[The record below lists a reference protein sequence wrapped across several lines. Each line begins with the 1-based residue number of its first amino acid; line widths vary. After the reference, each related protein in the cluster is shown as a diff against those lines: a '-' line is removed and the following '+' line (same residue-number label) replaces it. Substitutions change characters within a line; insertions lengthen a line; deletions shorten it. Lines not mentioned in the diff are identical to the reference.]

1 MMRRPSIWAY
11 MRSTA
16 GQEQCHVER
25 GMEEL
30 FLHSLPD
37 HERAVALGMHGG
49 TQRTHYADRHHD
61 GGDKRGDKHD
71 DGHHLTEIYGLQ
83 EHRVQE
89 EIGCDDESR
98 DDLVPEHP
106 LEDVLLEYLIVHLRL
121 QDDFVDIDDVGDL
134 EILLAAP
141 QTWNTD
147 CPERTGIHG

>member
-1 MMRRPSIWAY
+1 
-11 MRSTA
+11 
-16 GQEQCHVER
+16 
-25 GMEEL
+25 MEEL

-61 GGDKRGDKHD
+61 GGDERGDKHD

-106 LEDVLLEYLIVHLRL
+106 LEDVLLEYLFVHLRL

-134 EILLAAP
+134 DILPGGPAELGFVVLLEGEGDMVVVASEVCD
-141 QTWNTD
+141 TTG
-147 CPERTGIHG
+147 RTRIHD